1 MKKIACFF
9 TIYLIFT
16 STLFISCKNL
26 KLSNEEAKDIILKS
40 LNLPQRYFEEI
51 NANIMDPL
59 GAGSKCDKLEREGFV
74 YKTGNWIYGY
84 TLNVTDKGKPYVIG
98 QGQDAM
104 YSQSTLKFQAFDLD
118 FDQITGIAIN
128 NEQATATVR
137 FTLKATNIS
146 PISRALDSKIDNPKN
161 GQLVF
166 KKFDSGWQLEANQ
179 GRTGI
184 ELLNIILHGER

>member
-1 MKKIACFF
+1 MKRIISIL
-9 TIYLIFT
+9 TVYLIFI
-16 STLFISCKNL
+16 SALFISCQNT
-26 KLSNEEAKDIILKS
+26 KLSDEEAKDIVIKTLS
-40 LNLPQRYFEEI
+40 LPHSYYEEI
-51 NANIMDPL
+51 NANSMDPL
-59 GAGSKCDKLEREGFV
+59 GAGSKCDKLERDGFV

-98 QGQDAM
+98 QGKDAM

-118 FDQITGIAIN
+118 FDQIMGIAIN
-128 NEQATATVR
+128 NGQETATVR

-146 PISRALDSKIDNPKN
+146 PISRTLDSNIDNPKS

>member
-1 MKKIACFF
+1 MKRIISFL
-9 TIYLIFT
+9 TVYLIFT
-16 STLFISCKNL
+16 SLLFTSCQNT
-26 KLSNEEAKDIILKS
+26 KLSNEEAKDIVIKNLS
-40 LNLPQRYFEEI
+40 LPHSYYEEI
-51 NANIMDPL
+51 NANSMDPL
-59 GAGSKCDKLEREGFV
+59 GAGSKCDKLERDGFV

-84 TLNVTDKGKPYVIG
+84 TLNVTDKGKPYIIG
-98 QGQDAM
+98 QGKDVM

-118 FDQITGIAIN
+118 FDQIMGIAIN
-128 NEQATATVR
+128 NDQGTATVR

-146 PISRALDSKIDNPKN
+146 PISRTLDSNIDNPKS

-184 ELLNIILHGER
+184 ELLNIILYGER